1 MQTPPLTPTRTPTR
15 TPKRSLNTP
24 ESMGGNSPK
33 DGSPSRVL
41 FADET
46 PTKRTRDGD
55 PSSSDDIPGT
65 PPSGRFSLRGILFT
79 GRGEVPDIPS
89 GPPPAPSKLR
99 QKKSGPEEEKS
110 MALKGLVCLTILW
123 KMVQNLGAGSFGTV
137 DAVVFKPPPGTPCS
151 PQVALKTV
159 LQSEKQSAKAL
170 RGEASNL
177 GSPGCVSGVAA
188 TCEKGYLYLFTPIA
202 IPLTK
207 MRLIGAKMLEEVI
220 RMTKEAIMN
229 APVSVVF
236 DCKPDNLGF
245 VPLGTPTVVADQNGQ
260 PCVGPP
266 TDAESV
272 VFLDLGNCR
281 SPEEADGN
289 FNPLVDDDALE
300 TIEQQTKF
308 REFKCEMMEAL
319 LRNQFADMPQDEKQI
334 VADICIKYG
343 WRYAGGQEFQ
353 PNFQE

>member
-1 MQTPPLTPTRTPTR
+1 MQTPPPTPKR

-24 ESMGGNSPK
+24 ESMGGNSPE

-41 FADET
+41 FADIT
-46 PTKRTRDGD
+46 PTKKTRAG
-55 PSSSDDIPGT
+55 PSSEDDIPGT
-65 PPSGRFSLRGILFT
+65 PPSESFSLRRLLSPV
-79 GRGEVPDIPS
+79 RGGLPDIPS
-89 GPPPAPSKLR
+89 GPPSAPSKLR

-110 MALKGLVCLTILW
+110 MALEDLMIFTIFW
-123 KMVQNLGAGSFGTV
+123 TDIDNLGAGSFGTV
-137 DAVVFKPPPGTPCS
+137 DAVVFQPPPGSHPGTPCS
-151 PQVALKTV
+151 PPVALKTV
-159 LQSEKQSAKAL
+159 FQSEKQSAKAL

-188 TCEKGYLYLFTPIA
+188 TCDKGNLYLFTPIA
-202 IPLTK
+202 IPLSA
-207 MRLIGAKMLEEVI
+207 MIRIGATMLEKVI
-220 RMTKEAIMN
+220 SMTKEAIMN
-229 APVSVVF
+229 APLSVVF

-245 VPLGTPTVVADQNGQ
+245 VLLGTPTVVADQNGQ

-272 VFLDLGNCR
+272 VFLDLGNCH
-281 SPEEADGN
+281 SPEEADGDY
-289 FNPLVDDDALE
+289 NPLVDDDELE
-300 TIEQQTKF
+300 TIEQQTEF

-319 LRNQFADMPQDEKQI
+319 LRNQFADMPEDEKKI
-334 VADICIKYG
+334 VARICTEKR